1 MTRNEELTVTD
12 EEIFAVLRA
21 QIVDVLPVA
30 ADVEITPDHSMRD
43 LGANSIDRMDVVIA
57 AQEELG
63 VKVPNSELTG
73 AGDLRSLVGVFR
85 RSLSAR
91 A

>member
-1 MTRNEELTVTD
+1 MTE

-21 QIVDVLPVA
+21 QIIDVLPEA
-30 ADVEITPDHSMRD
+30 ADVEITLDHSMRD

-63 VKVPNSELTG
+63 ITVPNAALTG
-73 AGDLRSLVGVFR
+73 ANDLRSLVSVFR
-85 RSLSAR
+85 EHLGAR

>member
-21 QIVDVLPVA
+21 QIVDVLPEA

>member
-1 MTRNEELTVTD
+1 
-12 EEIFAVLRA
+12 
-21 QIVDVLPVA
+21 
-30 ADVEITPDHSMRD
+30 MRD